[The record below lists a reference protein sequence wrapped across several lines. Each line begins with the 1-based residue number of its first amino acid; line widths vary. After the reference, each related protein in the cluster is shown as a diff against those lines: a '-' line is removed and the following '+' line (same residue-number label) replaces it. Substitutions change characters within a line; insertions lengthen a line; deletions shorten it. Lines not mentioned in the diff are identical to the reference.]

1 MKKFS
6 VLFLTTAL
14 VFGFSLMAHAQEE
27 ASAASLYNQGLEKA
41 KAKQYVEALALMEQA
56 IAAANPED
64 EKDAKVINLAKRNG
78 TRAAYGAGVKHRK
91 AKDYDAALAAFER
104 GIEFNPDYYTNYK
117 GKAQTLEAQ
126 GNTLEAV
133 KAYITGGNVAV
144 KTNKADKAAPLFS
157 KAENI
162 VAVTWGKKDWDNTIA
177 YAQAIIEAEKESA
190 EIYYYLADAL
200 QAKGQTSDAAEKV
213 AKAIELAG
221 EADTSKYY
229 FLKAEIHEKQGQT
242 AEAIDAYKKVKD
254 AKYAERA
261 KFKVDELGGGR

>member
-6 VLFLTTAL
+6 TIFLTIAL
-14 VFGFSLMAHAQEE
+14 VLGFSLASQAQEE

-64 EKDAKVINLAKRNG
+64 ENDAKVINLAQKNG

-91 AKDYDAALAAFER
+91 AKDYEAALAAFEK
-104 GIEFNPDYYTNYK
+104 GIEFNPNYYSNYK

-133 KAYITGGNVAV
+133 KAYIQGGNVAE
-144 KTNKADKAAPLFS
+144 KTKKADKAAPLFS

-162 VAVTWGKKDWDNTIA
+162 VALTWADKDWDNTIA
-177 YAQAIIEAEKESA
+177 YAQAIIEAEKETA
-190 EIYYYLADAL
+190 EVYYYLADAL
-200 QAKGQTSDAAEKV
+200 QAKGQAGDGADKV

-221 EADTSKYY
+221 DGDASKYY

-242 AEAIDAYKKVKD
+242 ADAIDAYKKVKD

-261 KFKVDELGGGR
+261 KFKVDELGGGK